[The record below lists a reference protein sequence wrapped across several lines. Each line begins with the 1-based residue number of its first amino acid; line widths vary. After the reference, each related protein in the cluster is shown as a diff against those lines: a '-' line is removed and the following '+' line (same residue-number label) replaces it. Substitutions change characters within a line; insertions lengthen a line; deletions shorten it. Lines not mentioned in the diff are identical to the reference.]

1 MTHSIYLFN
10 ILLAGPGSSVKTP
23 EVSSTLS
30 AISKKTL
37 PTETVART
45 TVAAFP
51 STVSNA
57 GGVHIYD
64 NLPARYRR
72 RPLTDEEIEY
82 IEVCGLNICIGT
94 LKNAGMKGMKFPV
107 LWLSSVSVW
116 VCGYGRSGH
125 HLNSCQNFNL
135 LKPEK

>member
-1 MTHSIYLFN
+1 MASSSAGRILQTVKKHVPSIRFPN
-10 ILLAGPGSSVKTP
+10 RIGQKIEPGPGSSVKTP

-30 AISKKTL
+30 AISKKAL

-82 IEVCGLNICIGT
+82 IENGGPL
-94 LKNAGMKGMKFPV
+94 
-107 LWLSSVSVW
+107 
-116 VCGYGRSGH
+116 
-125 HLNSCQNFNL
+125 
-135 LKPEK
+135 